1 MKSMNDISAEHQL
14 LDFLNPVSGLKS
26 QVAFIFAVSLLMF
39 LFLSPWIKQQH
50 LAVFVLY
57 KKLPLQA
64 YKPKLSKSQHYEHSW
79 KTLRASYLKGVS
91 SSSSSLIAAVG
102 AKGLH
107 AVSPTLS
114 VLSNRFGYFPARP
127 LHSAKYV
134 YKSVLNKRLITLPVV
149 YSRPFASKAVF
160 ERS

>member
-57 KKLPLQA
+57 KKLPLHA

-79 KTLRASYLKGVS
+79 KTLRASYLKGVSS

-127 LHSAKYV
+127 LRFVSLFLDCPSPSSL
-134 YKSVLNKRLITLPVV
+134 SV
-149 YSRPFASKAVF
+149 VF
-160 ERS
+160 RSPSDLQDFIQML